1 LQAVWCERYVV
12 PEAKLFCIPKARF
25 ILYFALLAVLL
36 AVCVAF
42 LRPLGGGGVSAIE
55 PPELRSAPEPY
66 VAVRSNYVTP
76 DPPDVSIGS
85 FRRPDNVPDY
95 QILESYRSERN
106 GARGATLTVDTRA
119 TKEVDLT
126 LVARDLKARY
136 ADLDSV
142 SVEFI
147 DSKDFLNYRG
157 GALIFNTAAG
167 AYFQGF
173 VYGPPNNKG
182 YLVNAAEQ

>member
-1 LQAVWCERYVV
+1 M
-12 PEAKLFCIPKARF
+12 
-25 ILYFALLAVLL
+25 
-36 AVCVAF
+36 
-42 LRPLGGGGVSAIE
+42 
-55 PPELRSAPEPY
+55 
-66 VAVRSNYVTP
+66 
-76 DPPDVSIGS
+76 
-85 FRRPDNVPDY
+85 PDY
-95 QILESYRSERN
+95 QILETYRNERD
-106 GARGATLTVDTRA
+106 GARGATMTVDTRA
-119 TKEVDLT
+119 RTEVDLT
-126 LVARDLKARY
+126 LVVRDIKARY

-182 YLVNAAEQ
+182 YLVNAAD

>member
-1 LQAVWCERYVV
+1 M
-12 PEAKLFCIPKARF
+12 PKARF
-25 ILYFALLAVLL
+25 ILYFALLAALL
-36 AVCVAF
+36 AACMAF
-42 LRPLGGGGVSAIE
+42 LRPPGGRGVSVVE
-55 PPELRSAPEPY
+55 PPELRSAPVPY
-66 VAVRSNYVTP
+66 VAVRSDYVTP

-95 QILESYRSERN
+95 QILETRRSERD
-106 GARGATLTVDTRA
+106 GARGATLTVDTRV
-119 TKEVDLT
+119 TTEVDLT
-126 LVARDLKARY
+126 LVARDIKARY
-136 ADLDSV
+136 ANLDSV

-147 DSKDFLNYRG
+147 DSEDFLNYRG

-182 YLVNAAEQ
+182 YLVNAAA

>member
-1 LQAVWCERYVV
+1 MLVRT
-12 PEAKLFCIPKARF
+12 RF
-25 ILYFALLAVLL
+25 ILYLASSAALL
-36 AVCVAF
+36 VAGVFF
-42 LRPLGGGGVSAIE
+42 LWSPGAGRVSAVE

-66 VAVRSNYVTP
+66 VAVGSDYTTP

-85 FRRPDNVPDY
+85 FRRPDDVPDY
-95 QILESYRSERN
+95 RILETYKTERD
-106 GARGATLTVDTRA
+106 GARGATMTVDTRA
-119 TKEVDLT
+119 TTEADLT
-126 LVARDLKARY
+126 LIARDLKVRY

-147 DSKDFLNYRG
+147 DSEDFLNYRG

-173 VYGPPNNKG
+173 VYGPPNNEG
-182 YLVNAAEQ
+182 YLVNAAD

>member
-1 LQAVWCERYVV
+1 MVCARYVV
-12 PEAKLFCIPKARF
+12 PQAKLWCMPKARF
-25 ILYFALLAVLL
+25 ILYFALLAALL
-36 AVCVAF
+36 AVCAAF
-42 LRPLGGGGVSAIE
+42 LWSLGGGGVSAVE

-66 VAVRSNYVTP
+66 VAMRSTYVTP
-76 DPPDVSIGS
+76 DPPDVSIGG
-85 FRRPDNVPDY
+85 FDRPESVPDY
-95 QILESYRSERN
+95 EILETRRSERN
-106 GARGATLTVDTRA
+106 GAHGTTLTVDTRA
-119 TKEVDLT
+119 TTENDLT
-126 LVARDLKARY
+126 LIARDIKARY

-182 YLVNAAEQ
+182 YLVRAADQ

>member
-1 LQAVWCERYVV
+1 M
-12 PEAKLFCIPKARF
+12 PKARF
-25 ILYFALLAVLL
+25 ILYFALLAALL
-36 AVCVAF
+36 AACMAF
-42 LRPLGGGGVSAIE
+42 LRPLGGGGVSVVE
-55 PPELRSAPEPY
+55 PPELRSAPVPY
-66 VAVRSNYVTP
+66 VAVRSDYVTP

-95 QILESYRSERN
+95 QILETRRSERD
-106 GARGATLTVDTRA
+106 GARGATLTVDTRV
-119 TKEVDLT
+119 TTEVDLT
-126 LVARDLKARY
+126 LVARDIKARY
-136 ADLDSV
+136 ANLDSV

-147 DSKDFLNYRG
+147 DSEDFLNYRG

-182 YLVNAAEQ
+182 YLVNAAD

>member
-1 LQAVWCERYVV
+1 MLKTRAI
-12 PEAKLFCIPKARF
+12 LFPAS
-25 ILYFALLAVLL
+25 LVALFAACAFVLWP
-36 AVCVAF
+36 F
-42 LRPLGGGGVSAIE
+42 GDGRVSAVE
-55 PPELRSAPEPY
+55 PPDLRSAPEPY
-66 VAVRSNYVTP
+66 VAVSDTYVTP

-85 FRRPDNVPDY
+85 FRRPENVPDY
-95 QILESYRSERN
+95 EILETRRSERN
-106 GARGATLTVDTRA
+106 GARGATLVVDTGA
-119 TKEVDLT
+119 TTEPDLT
-126 LVARDLKARY
+126 LVTRDIKARY

-147 DSKDFLNYRG
+147 DANDFLDYRG

-182 YLVNAAEQ
+182 YLVRAAE

>member
-1 LQAVWCERYVV
+1 MPKVR
-12 PEAKLFCIPKARF
+12 PIP
-25 ILYFALLAVLL
+25 LLASL
-36 AVCVAF
+36 AALFAAF
-42 LRPLGGGGVSAIE
+42 LWLGGGRVPAVES
-55 PPELRSAPEPY
+55 PELRPAPKPY
-66 VAVRSNYVTP
+66 VAVSGAYVAP
-76 DPPDVSIGS
+76 DPPNVSIGS
-85 FRRPDNVPDY
+85 FARPDGVPNY
-95 QILESYRSERN
+95 EILETHRSERN

-119 TKEVDLT
+119 TTERDLK
-126 LVARDLKARY
+126 LIARDIKARY

-147 DSKDFLNYRG
+147 DSEDFLDYRG

-182 YLVNAAEQ
+182 YLVNAAE

>member
-1 LQAVWCERYVV
+1 M
-12 PEAKLFCIPKARF
+12 PKARS

-36 AVCVAF
+36 AICVAF

-95 QILESYRSERN
+95 RILESYRSERN
-106 GARGATLTVDTRA
+106 GARGATLTVDTRV
-119 TKEVDLT
+119 TKEEDLT

-167 AYFQGF
+167 AYFQGY

-182 YLVNAAEQ
+182 YLVNAAD

>member
-1 LQAVWCERYVV
+1 V
-12 PEAKLFCIPKARF
+12 PEAKLFRMPKARF
-25 ILYFALLAVLL
+25 ILYFAFLAALLAVG
-36 AVCVAF
+36 AAF
-42 LRPLGGGGVSAIE
+42 LWPLGGGRVSAVE
-55 PPELRSAPEPY
+55 PPELRPAPEPY
-66 VAVRSNYVTP
+66 VAVRSTYVTP

-85 FRRPDNVPDY
+85 FRPPDNVPDY
-95 QILESYRSERN
+95 QILESYRSKRN

-119 TKEVDLT
+119 TTEVDLT
-126 LVARDLKARY
+126 LVARDIQARY

-147 DSKDFLNYRG
+147 DSQDFLHYRG

-182 YLVNAAEQ
+182 YLVNAAD

>member
-1 LQAVWCERYVV
+1 MPKVR
-12 PEAKLFCIPKARF
+12 PIP
-25 ILYFALLAVLL
+25 LLASL
-36 AVCVAF
+36 AALFAAF
-42 LRPLGGGGVSAIE
+42 LWLAGGGRVPAVE
-55 PPELRSAPEPY
+55 PPELRPAPKPY
-66 VAVRSNYVTP
+66 VAVSSTYVAP

-85 FRRPDNVPDY
+85 FARPDDVPDY
-95 QILESYRSERN
+95 EILETRRSERN
-106 GARGATLTVDTRA
+106 GARGATLTVDTRV
-119 TKEVDLT
+119 TTERDLK
-126 LVARDLKARY
+126 LIARDIKARY

-147 DSKDFLNYRG
+147 DSKDFLDYRG

-182 YLVNAAEQ
+182 YLVNAADQ

>member
-1 LQAVWCERYVV
+1 M
-12 PEAKLFCIPKARF
+12 PKARS
-25 ILYFALLAVLL
+25 ILYFALIAALL
-36 AVCVAF
+36 AACTVF
-42 LRPLGGGGVSAIE
+42 LRPLGGGGVSAVE
-55 PPELRSAPEPY
+55 SPELRSAPEPY
-66 VAVRSNYVTP
+66 VAVGSNYVTP

-95 QILESYRSERN
+95 QILETRRSERD
-106 GARGATLTVDTRA
+106 GARGATLTVDTRV
-119 TKEVDLT
+119 TTEVDLT
-126 LVARDLKARY
+126 LIARDIKARY
-136 ADLDSV
+136 ANLDSV

-147 DSKDFLNYRG
+147 DSEDFLNYRG

-182 YLVNAAEQ
+182 YLVNAAD